1 MVPSATL
8 FELGYW
14 KSSVIVVLPSW
25 YTHVIKGGDW
35 IGCLSSGSKSSN
47 KDMGNHDKKVDDHK
61 GKYSGQTNK
70 QTATLL
76 I

>member
-1 MVPSATL
+1 MVLSATL

-25 YTHVIKGGDW
+25 YTHVTNW
-35 IGCLSSGSKSSN
+35 IGCLSPGSKSSN